1 MITTKIKRKVIVT
14 KIEVTKLERFAPF
27 EIRLPANVT
36 NVTGLL
42 VTASR
47 K

>member
-1 MITTKIKRKVIVT
+1 MITTKIKRKINIT
-14 KIEVTKLERFAPF
+14 KIEVIKLERFVSF